1 MSTTSTIYVKVRKED
16 KGKTLKCDLSK
27 VILNLDNAFK
37 IKKEEIE
44 RKITPITLDKDYIR
58 IYVHRN
64 GDVDGVGY
72 ELLTN
77 YDYKKILNLILLGD
91 ESDIVDVCTPYVG
104 RTDFTEEWEDVQPMT
119 MYDVEQD
126 EMFTYLLDD
135 DDGRQYVCFT
145 NKADIN
151 PRFAV
156 AAEVLAE
163 LGLEVPD
170 EILAKL

>member
-16 KGKTLKCDLSK
+16 KGKALKCDLSK

-44 RKITPITLDKDYIR
+44 RKITPIKLDKDYIR
-58 IYVHRN
+58 IYVHHD
-64 GDVDGVGY
+64 GDVNGVGY

-104 RTDFTEEWEDVQPMT
+104 RTDYAEEWEDVQPMT
-119 MYDVEQD
+119 MDDVEQD

-135 DDGRQYVCFT
+135 DD
-145 NKADIN
+145 KWH
-151 PRFAV
+151 V
-156 AAEVLAE
+156 AEGMGDFE
-163 LGLEVPD
+163 LVSDLLED
-170 EILAKL
+170 

>member
-91 ESDIVDVCTPYVG
+91 ESDIIGECKPYVG
-104 RTDFTEEWEDVQPMT
+104 RTDYPEEWEYIKPMT
-119 MYDVEQD
+119 LENVKQD
-126 EMFTYLLDD
+126 EMFTYLLGDD
-135 DDGRQYVCFT
+135 DKWYV
-145 NKADIN
+145 
-151 PRFAV
+151 
-156 AAEVLAE
+156 AEGNGEFE
-163 LGLEVPD
+163 LVSDLLED
-170 EILAKL
+170 

>member
-16 KGKTLKCDLSK
+16 KGKALKCDLSK
-27 VILNLDNAFK
+27 ITLSFNNPFG
-37 IKKEEIE
+37 IKVEEIE
-44 RKITPITLDKDYIR
+44 RKITPIKLDKDYIR

-91 ESDIVDVCTPYVG
+91 ESDIINVCTPYVG
-104 RTDFTEEWEDVQPMT
+104 RTDYAEEWEDVQPMT
-119 MYDVEQD
+119 MENVEQD

-135 DDGRQYVCFT
+135 DGKWYV
-145 NKADIN
+145 
-151 PRFAV
+151 
-156 AAEVLAE
+156 AEGNGEFE
-163 LGLEVPD
+163 LVSDLLED
-170 EILAKL
+170 

>member
-27 VILNLDNAFK
+27 VSLNLDNAFK

-44 RKITPITLDKDYIR
+44 RKITPIKLDKDYIR
-58 IYVHRN
+58 IYVHHD
-64 GDVDGVGY
+64 GDVNGVGY

-91 ESDIVDVCTPYVG
+91 ESNIINDCTPYVG

-119 MYDVEQD
+119 MDDVEQD

-135 DDGRQYVCFT
+135 DDKWYV
-145 NKADIN
+145 
-151 PRFAV
+151 
-156 AAEVLAE
+156 AEGMGEFE
-163 LGLEVPD
+163 LVSDLLED
-170 EILAKL
+170 

>member
-58 IYVHRN
+58 IYVHFD
-64 GDVDGVGY
+64 GYVDGVGR
-72 ELLTN
+72 ELLNN
-77 YDYKKILNLILLGD
+77 YDYEKALNLILLGD
-91 ESDIVDVCTPYVG
+91 ESNIIGGCEPYVG
-104 RTDFTEEWEDVQPMT
+104 RTDYPEKWKDIKPMT

-135 DDGRQYVCFT
+135 DD
-145 NKADIN
+145 KWH
-151 PRFAV
+151 V
-156 AAEVLAE
+156 AEGMGEFE
-163 LGLEVPD
+163 LVSDLLED
-170 EILAKL
+170 